1 MMDKRLAASEDYLE
15 PELLSPGG
23 GTFKPRGEEPRPQ
36 LPPEKPGLLTR
47 LKMLIAGGLALIG
60 IVLFV
65 LGAILTST
73 VIGAI
78 IGIPLMLLGAVFFL
92 LLFKLL
98 STGPRPPIIFRRF

>member
-60 IVLFV
+60 IVLYLV
-65 LGAILTST
+65 VVAVERRMVGAR
-73 VIGAI
+73 G
-78 IGIPLMLLGAVFFL
+78 
-92 LLFKLL
+92 
-98 STGPRPPIIFRRF
+98 